1 MREREGEMAAR
12 ASNEANEQEPTNSA
26 ILLAW
31 AQLVLGW
38 RGVLLTGSSIDR
50 FGSHG
55 SDVRVLL
62 GF

>member
-1 MREREGEMAAR
+1 MAAR